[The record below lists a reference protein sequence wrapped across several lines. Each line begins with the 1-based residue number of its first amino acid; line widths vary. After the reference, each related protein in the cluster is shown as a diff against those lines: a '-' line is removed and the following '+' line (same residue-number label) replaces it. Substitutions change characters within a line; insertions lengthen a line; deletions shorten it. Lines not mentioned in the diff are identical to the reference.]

1 MVRESFRIR
10 PDASTEMAQDQ
21 VGATPWATGTALP
34 LIPSGGVRRH
44 KADNT
49 GFRDGK
55 EFGFKSPRDAFDLNP
70 DRVGEALSSSN
81 AGRPAPGTEPRHA
94 ALSRRTCS
102 LTSLDG
108 PAEASARPRI

>member
-1 MVRESFRIR
+1 
-10 PDASTEMAQDQ
+10 MAQDQ

-34 LIPSGGVRRH
+34 LILTGGVRRH

-49 GFRDGK
+49 GSRDGK

-81 AGRPAPGTEPRHA
+81 ADYPLRGRSLATPRCRGGLAHIAGVPAGTGRWRLPLAPRKE
-94 ALSRRTCS
+94 RRS
-102 LTSLDG
+102 S
-108 PAEASARPRI
+108 